1 MFKEISYELNL
12 YILELKLCDASVFIW
27 FQLFIAQYHIWLAAD
42 TYGVLVLMPT
52 YPVLNVILTSFIF
65 ICASHEISKITGILT
80 NYLVPKEGKAL
91 LRNAIVFFMVMF
103 PVSIS
108 KGVLTF

>member
-1 MFKEISYELNL
+1 MIDVILN
-12 YILELKLCDASVFIW
+12 IFSFH

-52 YPVLNVILTSFIF
+52 YPVLNVIVTSFIF
-65 ICASHEISKITGILT
+65 ICASHEISKITAVLT

-91 LRNAIVFFMVMF
+91 LRNCIVFFMIML